1 MTRMEEIDHLIYGLE
16 VSLVDRKFME
26 YVQYVQS
33 KQCEEIINIKMPEVD
48 NPLCISLRKE
58 VLSVIEE
65 LRRMDK
71 SLSVFTEDRVSMYRD
86 EVTDILKNSLKV
98 MKELED
104 NIQKYKSGADKDFP
118 LSGYL
123 LLFKLKLELIKYQ
136 KEDFFELFID
146 QSL

>member
-104 NIQKYKSGADKDFP
+104 NIQKYKIGADKDFP

>member
-16 VSLVDRKFME
+16 VSLVDRKFLG

-33 KQCEEIINIKMPEVD
+33 KQCEEIIDIEMPEVD

>member
-16 VSLVDRKFME
+16 VSLVDRKFMG